1 MSELQDFPR
10 IVFASR
16 AALRKWLRTHHET
29 AGTFWLVIYKKH
41 VTGKHVPYDH
51 VVEELLCFGWVDAR
65 TNRLDDDRTMLLVA
79 PRKPG
84 STWSAS
90 NKERVGRLAEAGL
103 MQPAGQAKIDAA
115 RKDGSWTFLDDVEKL
130 VVPDD
135 LARALAR
142 NQQAKSNFDAFNK
155 AAKKII
161 LLWIKTAK
169 REQTR
174 AGRVSET
181 VRLAAK
187 NLKAA
192 HPEARGKQAQG
203 PGSKARSGSPA

>member
-1 MSELQDFPR
+1 MSKLQDFPR
-10 IVFASR
+10 IEFPSR
-16 AALRKWLRTHHET
+16 AALHNWLRTHHET
-29 AGTFWLVIYKKH
+29 ADTFWLVTCKKH
-41 VTGKHVPYDH
+41 VTGKHVPYDQ

-84 STWSAS
+84 STWSES
-90 NKERVGRLAEAGL
+90 NKKRVRRLAGAGL

-142 NQQAKSNFDAFNK
+142 NRKAKNNFDAFNSS
-155 AAKKII
+155 AKKVI

-169 REQTR
+169 REETR

-181 VRLAAK
+181 VRLAEK

-192 HPEARGKQAQG
+192 HPEARGL
-203 PGSKARSGSPA
+203 

>member
-1 MSELQDFPR
+1 MSKLQDFPR
-10 IVFASR
+10 IEFASR
-16 AALRKWLRTHHET
+16 AALRNWLRTHHEP
-29 AGTFWLVIYKKH
+29 ADTFWLVTYKKH

-65 TNRLDDDRTMLLVA
+65 TKRLDDDRTMLLVA

-90 NKERVGRLAEAGL
+90 NKERVGRIAEAGL

-130 VVPDD
+130 AIPDD

-142 NQQAKSNFDAFNK
+142 KRPAKSNFEAFNK
-155 AAKKII
+155 AAKKVI

-169 REQTR
+169 RDETR
-174 AGRVSET
+174 AGRVCET

-192 HPEARGKQAQG
+192 HPEARGK
-203 PGSKARSGSPA
+203 